1 MWRAAVVVAGCTTV
15 AGRDVSASKV
25 TPIEKVMELMK
36 KLSSQISAEGKKE
49 AEQYDKYACFCKE
62 QADEKLYNIEKSEKI
77 IKKQTAKISKLETE
91 IAELNSD
98 INALTTLIEEKEAA
112 IKAAEDLRAEQHEK
126 YLATD
131 ADMQAAIKAI
141 KGAIKALK
149 DSKGNLK
156 GDADADFMQI
166 KALAGQV
173 LKVVHPRL
181 LSQKQHAALVQISE
195 PGKAHAFEYQSNDII
210 AVLEGLKDEFLQ
222 NKKDLDESE
231 FETNAAFERKRL
243 GLQNEVKFANKDK
256 NEKEAILEAKSE
268 ELHMTEDEK
277 QQETDAKNA
286 DQAFLDTVTSDC
298 EAKAAAWD
306 QRSKARADELT
317 ALADA
322 LTTLEEGAANQY
334 SANKKLN
341 LAQKST
347 SFLQLSGTSSQS
359 LQLAATTGASQL
371 LAKVAKSLHS
381 PVLSVTAMKVKL
393 MADHFVK
400 VRAIIKDLISKL
412 EDDAE
417 AEATQKGFCD
427 TNMAAALADRDTGNA
442 QIEEAMATISKLTA
456 EKDQLNQEIEDLK
469 KAIAENLKALNEATE
484 LRNSE
489 KADNEA
495 TIETADEGKTAVE
508 LAINI
513 LKEFYD
519 NAFIQTGKYVPPN
532 ADRSGMTVADRAPEV
547 FKSEEYHGSQGASK
561 GIMGLLDVI
570 LTDFERTIDTTETSE
585 DTAQTGFEAFE
596 ADTKTD
602 NEDKEDE
609 INTKEGRISDI
620 EDELVETEEDKEDAT
635 TLKTNALTELKKLKP
650 MCVEGEETYAQ
661 RVAKREK
668 EIQALKDAQQMLDE
682 WQK

>member
-1 MWRAAVVVAGCTTV
+1 
-15 AGRDVSASKV
+15 
-25 TPIEKVMELMK
+25 MELMK
-36 KLSSQISAEGKKE
+36 KLSAQITGEGKKE

-91 IAELNSD
+91 ISVLNGD
-98 INALTTLIEEKEAA
+98 INKLTTLIEEKQAA
-112 IKAAEDLRAEQHEK
+112 IKAAEETRNEQHEK
-126 YLATD
+126 YVATD
-131 ADMQAAIKAI
+131 NDMQAAIKAI

-149 DSKGNLK
+149 DSKGEMK
-156 GDADADFMQI
+156 GDADTDLLQV

-231 FETNAAFERKRL
+231 FGTNAAFERKRL

-256 NEKEAILEAKSE
+256 AEKEEILEAKNE
-268 ELHMTEDEK
+268 DLHQTEQEK
-277 QQETDAKNA
+277 TEETDAKNA
-286 DQAFLDTVTSDC
+286 DQSFLDTVTTEC
-298 EAKAAAWD
+298 EQKAKDWD
-306 QRSKARADELT
+306 QRSKARSDELK
-317 ALADA
+317 ALSEA
-322 LTTLEEGAANQY
+322 LTTLQEGAANQY

-359 LQLAATTGASQL
+359 LQLAATAGASQL
-371 LAKVAKSLHS
+371 LAKVAKELHS
-381 PVLSVTAMKVKL
+381 PVLSVTAMKVKV

-400 VRAIIKDLISKL
+400 VRAIIKDLVAKL

-417 AEATQKGFCD
+417 SEATQKGFCD
-427 TNMAAALADRDTGNA
+427 TNMAAAIADRDTGNA
-442 QIEEAMATISKLTA
+442 QIEEAMATISKITA
-456 EKDQLNQEIEDLK
+456 EKEQLNQEIQDLK
-469 KAIAENLKALNEATE
+469 KAIADNLKALNEATE

-532 ADRSGMTVADRAPEV
+532 ADRSGKTVADRAPEV
-547 FKSEEYHGSQGASK
+547 FSGDYHGSQGASK
-561 GIMGLLDVI
+561 GILGLLDVI
-570 LTDFERTIDTTETSE
+570 LSDFDRTIDTTTEAE
-585 DTAQTGFEAFE
+585 DTAQSSFEAFE
-596 ADTKTD
+596 SDTKQD
-602 NEDKEDE
+602 NADKEDE
-609 INTKEGRISDI
+609 IDTKEGRISDI

-668 EIQALKDAQQMLDE
+668 EIQALKDAQQMLDD

>member
-15 AGRDVSASKV
+15 AGRDVAASKV

-36 KLSSQISAEGKKE
+36 KLSSQITAEGKKE

-91 IAELNSD
+91 IAELNAD

-112 IKAAEDLRAEQHEK
+112 IKAAEDERAEQHDK

-131 ADMQAAIKAI
+131 KDMQAAIKAI

-156 GDADADFMQI
+156 GDADTDLLQV

-173 LKVVHPRL
+173 LKVIHPRL

-222 NKKDLDESE
+222 NKKDLDETE
-231 FETNAAFERKRL
+231 FETNSAFERKRL
-243 GLQNEVKFANKDK
+243 GLQNEVKFATKDK
-256 NEKEAILEAKSE
+256 NEKEEILEAKTE
-268 ELHMTEDEK
+268 ELHTTEDEK
-277 QQETDAKNA
+277 AKETDAKNA
-286 DQAFLDTVTSDC
+286 DQSFLDTVTTEC
-298 EAKAAAWD
+298 EQKAHDWD
-306 QRSKARADELT
+306 QRSKARSDELK
-317 ALADA
+317 ALSDA
-322 LTTLEEGAANQY
+322 LTTLEEGASNQY

-347 SFLQLSGTSSQS
+347 SFLQLSGTSKQS
-359 LQLAATTGASQL
+359 MQMAATTSASQL
-371 LAKVAKSLHS
+371 LAKVAKDLHS

-400 VRAIIKDLISKL
+400 VRAIIKDLIQKL

-427 TNMAAALADRDTGNA
+427 TNMAAAISDRDTGNA
-442 QIEEAMATISKLTA
+442 QIEEAMATISKITA
-456 EKDQLNQEIEDLK
+456 EKDQLNQEIQDLK

-489 KADNEA
+489 KADNEV
-495 TIETADEGKTAVE
+495 TIETAEEGKTAVE
-508 LAINI
+508 LAINT

-532 ADRSGMTVADRAPEV
+532 ADRSGKTVADRAPEV
-547 FKSEEYHGSQGASK
+547 FSGDYHGSQGASK
-561 GIMGLLDVI
+561 GILGLLDVI
-570 LTDFERTIDTTETSE
+570 LSDFERTIDTTEDSE
-585 DTAQTGFEAFE
+585 DTAAASFATFES
-596 ADTKTD
+596 DTKTD
-602 NEDKEDE
+602 NADKEGE
-609 INTKEGRISDI
+609 IDTKEGRISDI
-620 EDELVETEEDKEDAT
+620 EDELVETEEDKGDAT
-635 TLKTNALTELKKLKP
+635 SLKENALTELKKLKP

-668 EIQALKDAQQMLDE
+668 EIQALKDAQQNLDE

>member
-15 AGRDVSASKV
+15 AGRDVAASKV

-36 KLSSQISAEGKKE
+36 KLSSQITAEGKKE

-91 IAELNSD
+91 IAELNAD
-98 INALTTLIEEKEAA
+98 INALTTLIQEKEAA
-112 IKAAEDLRAEQHEK
+112 VKAAEEEREDQHDK

-131 ADMQAAIKAI
+131 KDMQAAIKAI

-149 DSKGNLK
+149 DSKGDLK
-156 GDADADFMQI
+156 GDADTDLLQI

-173 LKVVHPRL
+173 LKVIHPRL

-231 FETNAAFERKRL
+231 FETNSAFERKRL
-243 GLQNEVKFANKDK
+243 GLQNEIKFAQKDK
-256 NEKEAILEAKSE
+256 NEKEEILEAKTE
-268 ELHMTEDEK
+268 ELHLTENEK

-286 DQAFLDTVTSDC
+286 DQSFLDTVTTEC
-298 EAKAAAWD
+298 EQKAHDWD
-306 QRSKARADELT
+306 QRSKARSDELT
-317 ALADA
+317 ALSDA

-347 SFLQLSGTSSQS
+347 SFLQLSGTSQQS
-359 LQLAATTGASQL
+359 MQMAATVGASQL
-371 LAKVAKSLHS
+371 LSKVAKSLHS

-427 TNMAAALADRDTGNA
+427 TNMAAAIADRDTGNA
-442 QIEEAMATISKLTA
+442 QIEEAMATISKITA
-456 EKDQLNQEIEDLK
+456 EKEQLNQEIEDLK

-484 LRNSE
+484 LRNGE

-532 ADRSGMTVADRAPEV
+532 ADRSGKTVADRAPEV
-547 FKSEEYHGSQGASK
+547 FSGDYRGSQGASK
-561 GIMGLLDVI
+561 GILGLLDVI
-570 LTDFERTIDTTETSE
+570 LSDFERTIDTTEDSE
-585 DTAQTGFEAFE
+585 DTAQSSFEAFE
-596 ADTKTD
+596 ADTKQD

-609 INTKEGRISDI
+609 IETKEGRISDI
-620 EDELVETEEDKEDAT
+620 EDELVETEEDKGDAT
-635 TLKTNALTELKKLKP
+635 KLKENALTELKKLKP

-668 EIQALKDAQQMLDE
+668 EIQALKDAQQMLND

>member
-15 AGRDVSASKV
+15 AGRDVAASKV

-36 KLSSQISAEGKKE
+36 KLSAQITGEGKKE

-62 QADEKLYNIEKSEKI
+62 QADEKLYNIEKSNKI
-77 IKKQTAKISKLETE
+77 IKKQTAKISKLTTE
-91 IAELNSD
+91 ITELNAD

-112 IKAAEDLRAEQHEK
+112 IKAAEDERAEQHER

-131 ADMQAAIKAI
+131 KDMQAAIKAI

-156 GDADADFMQI
+156 GDADTDLVQV
-166 KALAGQV
+166 KALASQV

-222 NKKDLDESE
+222 NKKELDESE

-243 GLQNEVKFANKDK
+243 GLQNEVKFATKDK
-256 NEKEAILEAKSE
+256 NEKEEILEAKSE
-268 ELHMTEDEK
+268 ELHQTEADK
-277 QQETDAKNA
+277 AAETDAKNA
-286 DQAFLDTVTSDC
+286 DQSFLDTVTTEC
-298 EAKAAAWD
+298 EQKAHDWD
-306 QRSKARADELT
+306 QRSKARSDELK

-347 SFLQLSGTSSQS
+347 SFLQLSGTSTQS
-359 LQLAATTGASQL
+359 MQLAATTGASKML
-371 LAKVAKSLHS
+371 SKVAKNLHS

-427 TNMAAALADRDTGNA
+427 TNMAAAVADRDTGNA
-442 QIEEAMATISKLTA
+442 QIEEAMATINKLTA
-456 EKDQLNQEIEDLK
+456 EKDELNQEIQDLK

-495 TIETADEGKTAVE
+495 TIETSEEGKTAVE

-532 ADRSGMTVADRAPEV
+532 ADRSGKTVADRAPEV
-547 FKSEEYHGSQGASK
+547 FSGDYHGSQGASK
-561 GIMGLLDVI
+561 GILGLLDVI
-570 LTDFERTIDTTETSE
+570 LSDFERTIDTTEDAE
-585 DTAQTGFEAFE
+585 DTAAGSFATFES
-596 ADTKTD
+596 DTKTD
-602 NEDKEDE
+602 NADKEGQIDS
-609 INTKEGRISDI
+609 NEGRISDI
-620 EDELVETEEDKEDAT
+620 DDELVETEEDKGDAT
-635 TLKTNALTELKKLKP
+635 LLKENALTELKKLKP

>member
-1 MWRAAVVVAGCTTV
+1 
-15 AGRDVSASKV
+15 
-25 TPIEKVMELMK
+25 MELMK

-62 QADEKLYNIEKSEKI
+62 QADEKLYNIEKSQKI
-77 IKKQTAKISKLETE
+77 IKKQTAKISKLGTE
-91 IAELNSD
+91 ITELNAD

-112 IKAAEDLRAEQHEK
+112 IKAAEDTRAEQHEK

-149 DSKGNLK
+149 DSKGDLK
-156 GDADADFMQI
+156 GDADADFVQI

-222 NKKDLDESE
+222 NKKELDESE
-231 FETNAAFERKRL
+231 FGTNAAFERKRL
-243 GLQNEVKFANKDK
+243 GLQNEVKFATKDK
-256 NEKEAILEAKSE
+256 NEKEQILEAKTE
-268 ELHMTEDEK
+268 ELALTEDEK
-277 QQETDAKNA
+277 AKETDAMNA
-286 DQAFLDTVTSDC
+286 DQAFLDTVTTEC
-298 EAKAAAWD
+298 EKKAKDWD
-306 QRSKARADELT
+306 QRSKARSDELT
-317 ALADA
+317 ALSDA
-322 LTTLEEGAANQY
+322 LSTLKEGAAGQY

-359 LQLAATTGASQL
+359 LQLAATTSASHML
-371 LAKVAKSLHS
+371 SKVAKELHS
-381 PVLSVTAMKVKL
+381 PVLSVTAMKVRL

-400 VRAIIKDLISKL
+400 VRAIIKDLVEKL
-412 EDDAE
+412 ENDAE

-427 TNMAAALADRDTGNA
+427 TNMAAAISDRDTGNA
-442 QIEEAMATISKLTA
+442 QIEEAMATISKITA
-456 EKDQLNQEIEDLK
+456 EKEELTQEIQDLK

-532 ADRSGMTVADRAPEV
+532 ADRSGKTVADRAPEV
-547 FKSEEYHGSQGASK
+547 FSGDYHGSQGASK

-570 LTDFERTIDTTETSE
+570 LSDFERTVDTTEDTE
-585 DTAQTGFEAFE
+585 DTAQSSFEAFE

-609 INTKEGRISDI
+609 IDTKEGRISDI
-620 EDELVETEEDKEDAT
+620 DDELVETEEDKDDAT
-635 TLKTNALTELKKLKP
+635 KLKENALTELKKLKP

-668 EIQALKDAQQMLDE
+668 EIEALKDAQQMLDD

>member
-15 AGRDVSASKV
+15 AGRDASKV
-25 TPIEKVMELMK
+25 TPIEKVMDLMK
-36 KLSSQISAEGKKE
+36 KLSSQITAEGKKE

-62 QADEKLYNIEKSEKI
+62 QADEKLYNIEKSQKR
-77 IKKQTAKISKLETE
+77 IKKQTATIGKLETE
-91 IAELNSD
+91 ISELNAD
-98 INALTTLIEEKEAA
+98 INALTLLVEEKEAA
-112 IKAAEDLRAEQHEK
+112 IKAAEDLRNEQHEK
-126 YLATD
+126 YVATD
-131 ADMQAAIKAI
+131 TDMQAAIKAI

-149 DSKGNLK
+149 SSKGNMK
-156 GDADADFMQI
+156 GDADTDLMQI

-181 LSQKQHAALVQISE
+181 LTQKQHAALVQISE

-231 FETNAAFERKRL
+231 FGTNAAFERKRL

-256 NEKEAILEAKSE
+256 AEKEEIMEAKSE
-268 ELHMTEDEK
+268 ELHQTEQDK
-277 QQETDAKNA
+277 DAETAAMNA
-286 DQAFLDTVTSDC
+286 DQSFLDTVTTEC
-298 EAKAAAWD
+298 EQKAHDWD
-306 QRSKARADELT
+306 QRSKARSDELT

-322 LTTLEEGAANQY
+322 LTTLQEGAANQY

-359 LQLAATTGASQL
+359 LQLAATAGASQL
-371 LAKVAKSLHS
+371 LAKVAKELHS
-381 PVLSVTAMKVKL
+381 PVLSVTAMKVRL

-400 VRAIIKDLISKL
+400 VRAIIKDLVAKL

-417 AEATQKGFCD
+417 SEATQKGFCD
-427 TNMAAALADRDTGNA
+427 TNMAAAIADRDTGNA
-442 QIEEAMATISKLTA
+442 QIEEAMATISKITA
-456 EKDQLNQEIEDLK
+456 EKEQLNQEIQDLK
-469 KAIAENLKALNEATE
+469 KAIADNLKALNEATE

-532 ADRSGMTVADRAPEV
+532 ADRSGKTVADRAPEV
-547 FKSEEYHGSQGASK
+547 FSGDYHGSQGASK
-561 GIMGLLDVI
+561 GILGLLDVI
-570 LTDFERTIDTTETSE
+570 LSDFERTVDTTTDAE
-585 DTAQTGFEAFE
+585 DTAQSSFNAFE
-596 ADTKTD
+596 SDTKTD
-602 NEDKEDE
+602 NDDKEDE
-609 INTKEGRISDI
+609 IDTKEGRISDI
-620 EDELVETEEDKEDAT
+620 EDELVETEEDKEDAS
-635 TLKTNALTELKKLKP
+635 TLKKNALTELKKLKP
-650 MCVEGEETYAQ
+650 MCVEGEETYVQ

-668 EIQALKDAQQMLDE
+668 EIQALKEAQQMLDD

>member
-1 MWRAAVVVAGCTTV
+1 MLLWFKSANLARHTPSSISQTT
-15 AGRDVSASKV
+15 S
-25 TPIEKVMELMK
+25 L
-36 KLSSQISAEGKKE
+36 
-49 AEQYDKYACFCKE
+49 
-62 QADEKLYNIEKSEKI
+62 
-77 IKKQTAKISKLETE
+77 
-91 IAELNSD
+91 
-98 INALTTLIEEKEAA
+98 
-112 IKAAEDLRAEQHEK
+112 
-126 YLATD
+126 
-131 ADMQAAIKAI
+131 
-141 KGAIKALK
+141 
-149 DSKGNLK
+149 
-156 GDADADFMQI
+156 
-166 KALAGQV
+166 
-173 LKVVHPRL
+173 
-181 LSQKQHAALVQISE
+181 
-195 PGKAHAFEYQSNDII
+195 QS
-210 AVLEGLKDEFLQ
+210 LEGLKDEFLQ

-442 QIEEAMATISKLTA
+442 QIEEAMATISKLTT
-456 EKDQLNQEIEDLK
+456 EKEQLN
-469 KAIAENLKALNEATE
+469 
-484 LRNSE
+484 
-489 KADNEA
+489 
-495 TIETADEGKTAVE
+495 
-508 LAINI
+508 
-513 LKEFYD
+513 KEV
-519 NAFIQTGKYVPPN
+519 N
-532 ADRSGMTVADRAPEV
+532 
-547 FKSEEYHGSQGASK
+547 
-561 GIMGLLDVI
+561 
-570 LTDFERTIDTTETSE
+570 
-585 DTAQTGFEAFE
+585 
-596 ADTKTD
+596 
-602 NEDKEDE
+602 
-609 INTKEGRISDI
+609 
-620 EDELVETEEDKEDAT
+620 
-635 TLKTNALTELKKLKP
+635 ELK
-650 MCVEGEETYAQ
+650 
-661 RVAKREK
+661 
-668 EIQALKDAQQMLDE
+668 
-682 WQK
+682 

>member
-1 MWRAAVVVAGCTTV
+1 
-15 AGRDVSASKV
+15 
-25 TPIEKVMELMK
+25 MELMK

-62 QADEKLYNIEKSEKI
+62 QADEKLYNIEKSQKI
-77 IKKQTAKISKLETE
+77 IKKQTAKISKLGTE
-91 IAELNSD
+91 ITELNAD

-112 IKAAEDLRAEQHEK
+112 IKAAEDTRAEQHEK

-149 DSKGNLK
+149 DSKGDLK
-156 GDADADFMQI
+156 GDADADFVQI

-222 NKKDLDESE
+222 NKKELDESE
-231 FETNAAFERKRL
+231 FGTNAAFERKRL
-243 GLQNEVKFANKDK
+243 GLQNEVKFATKDK
-256 NEKEAILEAKSE
+256 NEKEQILEAKTE
-268 ELHMTEDEK
+268 ELALTEEEK
-277 QQETDAKNA
+277 AAETDAMNA
-286 DQAFLDTVTSDC
+286 DQAFLDTVTTEC
-298 EAKAAAWD
+298 EQKAKDWD
-306 QRSKARADELT
+306 QRSKARSDELT
-317 ALADA
+317 ALSDA
-322 LTTLEEGAANQY
+322 LSTLKEGAAGQY

-359 LQLAATTGASQL
+359 LQLAATTSASHML
-371 LAKVAKSLHS
+371 SKVAKELHS
-381 PVLSVTAMKVKL
+381 PVLSVTAMKVRL

-400 VRAIIKDLISKL
+400 VRAIIKDLVEKL
-412 EDDAE
+412 ENDAE

-427 TNMAAALADRDTGNA
+427 TNMAAAISDRDTGNA
-442 QIEEAMATISKLTA
+442 QIEEAMATISKITA
-456 EKDQLNQEIEDLK
+456 EKEELTQEIQDLK

-532 ADRSGMTVADRAPEV
+532 ADRSGKTVADRAPEV
-547 FKSEEYHGSQGASK
+547 FSGDYHGSQGASK

-570 LTDFERTIDTTETSE
+570 LSDFERTVDTTEDAE
-585 DTAQTGFEAFE
+585 DTAQTSFEAFE
-596 ADTKTD
+596 ADTKQD

-609 INTKEGRISDI
+609 IDTKEGRISDI
-620 EDELVETEEDKEDAT
+620 DDELVETEEDKDDAT
-635 TLKTNALTELKKLKP
+635 KLKENALTELKKLKP

-668 EIQALKDAQQMLDE
+668 EIEALKDAQQMLDD

>member
-15 AGRDVSASKV
+15 AGRDASKV
-25 TPIEKVMELMK
+25 TPIEKVMDLMK
-36 KLSSQISAEGKKE
+36 KLSSQITAEGKKE

-62 QADEKLYNIEKSEKI
+62 QADEKLYNIEKSQKR
-77 IKKQTAKISKLETE
+77 IKKQTATIGKLETE
-91 IAELNSD
+91 ISELNAD
-98 INALTTLIEEKEAA
+98 INALTLLVEEKEAA
-112 IKAAEDLRAEQHEK
+112 IKAAEDLRNEQHEK
-126 YLATD
+126 YVATD
-131 ADMQAAIKAI
+131 TDMQAAIKAI

-149 DSKGNLK
+149 SSKGNMK
-156 GDADADFMQI
+156 GDADTDLMQI

-181 LSQKQHAALVQISE
+181 LTQKQHAALVQISE

-231 FETNAAFERKRL
+231 FGTNAAFERNRL

-256 NEKEAILEAKSE
+256 AEKEEIMEAKSE
-268 ELHMTEDEK
+268 ELHQTEQDK
-277 QQETDAKNA
+277 DAETAAMNA
-286 DQAFLDTVTSDC
+286 DQSFLDTVTTEC
-298 EAKAAAWD
+298 EQKAHDWD
-306 QRSKARADELT
+306 QRSKARSDELT

-322 LTTLEEGAANQY
+322 LTTLQEGAANQY

-359 LQLAATTGASQL
+359 LQLAATAGASQL
-371 LAKVAKSLHS
+371 LAKVAKELHS

-400 VRAIIKDLISKL
+400 VRAIIKDLVAKL

-417 AEATQKGFCD
+417 SEATQKGFCD
-427 TNMAAALADRDTGNA
+427 TNMAAAIADRDTGNA
-442 QIEEAMATISKLTA
+442 QIEEAMATISKITA
-456 EKDQLNQEIEDLK
+456 EKEQLNQEIQDLK
-469 KAIAENLKALNEATE
+469 KAIADNLKALNEATE

-532 ADRSGMTVADRAPEV
+532 ADRSGKTVADRAPEV
-547 FKSEEYHGSQGASK
+547 FSGDYHGSQGASK
-561 GIMGLLDVI
+561 GILGLLDVI
-570 LTDFERTIDTTETSE
+570 LSDFERTVDTTTDAE
-585 DTAQTGFEAFE
+585 DTAQSSFNTFES
-596 ADTKTD
+596 DTKTD
-602 NEDKEDE
+602 NADKEDE
-609 INTKEGRISDI
+609 IDTKEGRISDI

-650 MCVEGEETYAQ
+650 MCVEGEETYVQ

-668 EIQALKDAQQMLDE
+668 EIQALKEAQQMLDD

>member
-1 MWRAAVVVAGCTTV
+1 
-15 AGRDVSASKV
+15 
-25 TPIEKVMELMK
+25 
-36 KLSSQISAEGKKE
+36 
-49 AEQYDKYACFCKE
+49 
-62 QADEKLYNIEKSEKI
+62 
-77 IKKQTAKISKLETE
+77 
-91 IAELNSD
+91 
-98 INALTTLIEEKEAA
+98 
-112 IKAAEDLRAEQHEK
+112 
-126 YLATD
+126 
-131 ADMQAAIKAI
+131 
-141 KGAIKALK
+141 
-149 DSKGNLK
+149 
-156 GDADADFMQI
+156 
-166 KALAGQV
+166 

-181 LSQKQHAALVQISE
+181 LSQKQHAALVQIGE

-222 NKKDLDESE
+222 NKKDLDETE

-243 GLQNEVKFANKDK
+243 GLQNEEKFATKDK
-256 NEKEAILEAKSE
+256 NEKEEILEAKTE

-277 QQETDAKNA
+277 EKETDAKNA
-286 DQAFLDTVTSDC
+286 DQAFLDTVTTEC
-298 EAKAAAWD
+298 EQKAHDWD
-306 QRSKARADELT
+306 QRSSARSDELK

-341 LAQKST
+341 LAQKPAT
-347 SFLQLSGTSSQS
+347 FLQISGTSSQS

-371 LAKVAKSLHS
+371 LSKVAKSLHS

-427 TNMAAALADRDTGNA
+427 TNMAAAMSDRDTGNA

-456 EKDQLNQEIEDLK
+456 EKEQLNQEIQDLK

-489 KADNEA
+489 KADNEV

-532 ADRSGMTVADRAPEV
+532 AGRDGLTVADKAPEV
-547 FKSEEYHGSQGASK
+547 FSGDYRGSQGASK
-561 GIMGLLDVI
+561 GILGLLDVI
-570 LTDFERTIDTTETSE
+570 LSDFERTIDTTEDAE
-585 DTAQTGFEAFE
+585 DTAAASFATFE

-602 NEDKEDE
+602 NEDKEDQ
-609 INTKEGRISDI
+609 IDDKEGRISDI
-620 EDELVETEEDKEDAT
+620 DDELVETEEDKGDAT
-635 TLKTNALTELKKLKP
+635 TLKENALTELKKLKP

>member
-15 AGRDVSASKV
+15 AGRDASKV
-25 TPIEKVMELMK
+25 TPIEKVMDLMK
-36 KLSSQISAEGKKE
+36 KLSSQITAEGKKE

-62 QADEKLYNIEKSEKI
+62 QADEKLYNIEKSQKR
-77 IKKQTAKISKLETE
+77 IKKQTATIGKLETE
-91 IAELNSD
+91 ISELNSD
-98 INALTTLIEEKEAA
+98 INALTLLVEEKEAA
-112 IKAAEDLRAEQHEK
+112 IKAAEDLRNEQHEK
-126 YLATD
+126 YVATD

-149 DSKGNLK
+149 SSKGNMK
-156 GDADADFMQI
+156 GDADTDLMQI

-181 LSQKQHAALVQISE
+181 LTQKQHAALVQISE

-231 FETNAAFERKRL
+231 FGTNAAFERKRL

-256 NEKEAILEAKSE
+256 AEKEEIMEAKSE
-268 ELHMTEDEK
+268 ELHQT
-277 QQETDAKNA
+277 QQDKDAETAAMGA
-286 DQAFLDTVTSDC
+286 DQNFLDTVTTEC
-298 EAKAAAWD
+298 EQKAHDWD
-306 QRSKARADELT
+306 QRSKARSDELT

-322 LTTLEEGAANQY
+322 LTTLQEGAANQY

-359 LQLAATTGASQL
+359 LQLAATAGASQL
-371 LAKVAKSLHS
+371 LARVAKELHS
-381 PVLSVTAMKVKL
+381 PVLSVTAMKVRL

-400 VRAIIKDLISKL
+400 VRAIIKDLVAKL

-417 AEATQKGFCD
+417 SEATQKGFCD
-427 TNMAAALADRDTGNA
+427 TNMAAAIADRDTGNA
-442 QIEEAMATISKLTA
+442 QIEEAMATISKITA
-456 EKDQLNQEIEDLK
+456 EKEQLNQEIQDLK
-469 KAIAENLKALNEATE
+469 KAIADNLKALNEATE

-532 ADRSGMTVADRAPEV
+532 ADRSGKTVADRAPEV
-547 FKSEEYHGSQGASK
+547 FSGDYRGSQGASK
-561 GIMGLLDVI
+561 GILGLLDVI
-570 LTDFERTIDTTETSE
+570 LSDFERTVDTTTDAE
-585 DTAQTGFEAFE
+585 DTAQSSFNAFE
-596 ADTKTD
+596 SDTKTD
-602 NEDKEDE
+602 NDDKEDE
-609 INTKEGRISDI
+609 IDTKEGRISDI
-620 EDELVETEEDKEDAT
+620 EDELVETEEDKEDAS
-635 TLKTNALTELKKLKP
+635 TLKKNALTELKKLKP
-650 MCVEGEETYAQ
+650 MCVEGEETYVQ

-668 EIQALKDAQQMLDE
+668 EIQALKEAQQMLDD

>member
-15 AGRDVSASKV
+15 AGRDVAASKV
-25 TPIEKVMELMK
+25 TPIEKVMDLMK
-36 KLSSQISAEGKKE
+36 KLSSQITAEGKKE

-77 IKKQTAKISKLETE
+77 IKKQTAKIAKLGTE
-91 IAELNSD
+91 ISELNAD
-98 INALTTLIEEKEAA
+98 INALTLLIEEKEAA
-112 IKAAEDLRAEQHEK
+112 IKAAEDTRNEQHEK
-126 YLATD
+126 YVATD
-131 ADMQAAIKAI
+131 NDMQAAIKAI

-149 DSKGNLK
+149 DSKGELK
-156 GDADADFMQI
+156 GDADTDFMQI
-166 KALAGQV
+166 KKLAGQV

-222 NKKDLDESE
+222 NKKELDESE
-231 FETNAAFERKRL
+231 FETNSAFERKRL

-256 NEKEAILEAKSE
+256 NEKEQILEAKSE
-268 ELHMTEDEK
+268 ELHLTEQEK
-277 QQETDAKNA
+277 SAETDAMNA
-286 DQAFLDTVTSDC
+286 DQAFLDTVTTEC
-298 EAKAAAWD
+298 EQKAKDWD
-306 QRSKARADELT
+306 QRSKARSDELT

-322 LTTLEEGAANQY
+322 LTTLQEGAANQY

-347 SFLQLSGTSSQS
+347 SFLQVSGTSSQS
-359 LQLAATTGASQL
+359 MQMSATLGASQL
-371 LAKVAKSLHS
+371 LSKVAKDLHS

-400 VRAIIKDLISKL
+400 VRAIVKDLIAKL

-427 TNMAAALADRDTGNA
+427 TNMAAALTDRDTGNA
-442 QIEEAMATISKLTA
+442 QIEEAMATISKISA
-456 EKDQLNQEIEDLK
+456 EKAELEQEIQDLK
-469 KAIAENLKALNEATE
+469 KAIADNLKALNEATE
-484 LRNSE
+484 LRNGE

-495 TIETADEGKTAVE
+495 TIETSDEGKTAVE

-513 LKEFYD
+513 LKEFYE

-532 ADRSGMTVADRAPEV
+532 ADRSGKTVADRAPEV
-547 FKSEEYHGSQGASK
+547 FSGDYHGSQGASK

-570 LTDFERTIDTTETSE
+570 LSDFERTIDTTQTSE
-585 DTAQTGFEAFE
+585 DTAQASFEAFE
-596 ADTKTD
+596 ADTKQD

-609 INTKEGRISDI
+609 IDTKEGRISDI
-620 EDELVETEEDKEDAT
+620 EDELVETEEDKGDAT
-635 TLKTNALTELKKLKP
+635 KLKENALTELKKLKP

-668 EIQALKDAQQMLDE
+668 EIQALKDAQQMLDD

>member
-15 AGRDVSASKV
+15 AGRDVVASKV

-36 KLSSQISAEGKKE
+36 KLSAQVSAEGKKE

-91 IAELNSD
+91 IAELNAD

-112 IKAAEDLRAEQHEK
+112 IKAAEDERAEQHDK

-131 ADMQAAIKAI
+131 KDMQAAIKAI

-149 DSKGNLK
+149 DSKGNMK
-156 GDADADFMQI
+156 GDADTDLLQV

-173 LKVVHPRL
+173 LKVVHPHL

-231 FETNAAFERKRL
+231 FETNSAFERKRL

-256 NEKEAILEAKSE
+256 NEKEEILEAKTE

-277 QQETDAKNA
+277 EKETEAKNA
-286 DQAFLDTVTSDC
+286 DQSFLDTVTTEC
-298 EAKAAAWD
+298 EQKAKDWD
-306 QRSKARADELT
+306 QRSKARSDELK

-359 LQLAATTGASQL
+359 MQLAATVGASQL
-371 LAKVAKSLHS
+371 LSKVAKSLHS

-427 TNMAAALADRDTGNA
+427 TNMAAAISDRDTGNA

-456 EKDQLNQEIEDLK
+456 EKDQLTQEIEDLK

-484 LRNSE
+484 LRNGE

-532 ADRSGMTVADRAPEV
+532 ADRSGKTVADRAPEV
-547 FKSEEYHGSQGASK
+547 FSGDYRGSQGASK
-561 GIMGLLDVI
+561 GILGLLDVI
-570 LTDFERTIDTTETSE
+570 LSDFDRTISTTEESE
-585 DTAQTGFEAFE
+585 DTAQASFETFE

-602 NEDKEDE
+602 NDDKEDS
-609 INTKEGRISDI
+609 IDTKEGRISDI
-620 EDELVETEEDKEDAT
+620 KDELVETEEDKGDAT
-635 TLKTNALTELKKLKP
+635 TLKENALTELKKLKP

-668 EIQALKDAQQMLDE
+668 EIQALKDAQQMLND

>member
-1 MWRAAVVVAGCTTV
+1 
-15 AGRDVSASKV
+15 
-25 TPIEKVMELMK
+25 MELMK

-62 QADEKLYNIEKSEKI
+62 QADEKLYNIEKSQKI
-77 IKKQTAKISKLETE
+77 IKKQTAKISKLGTE
-91 IAELNSD
+91 ITELNAD

-112 IKAAEDLRAEQHEK
+112 IKAAEDTRAEQHEK

-149 DSKGNLK
+149 DSKGDLK
-156 GDADADFMQI
+156 GDADADFVQI

-222 NKKDLDESE
+222 NKKELDESE
-231 FETNAAFERKRL
+231 FGTNAAFERKRL
-243 GLQNEVKFANKDK
+243 GLQNEVKFATKDK
-256 NEKEAILEAKSE
+256 NEKEQILEAKTE
-268 ELHMTEDEK
+268 ELALTEDEK
-277 QQETDAKNA
+277 AKETDAMNA
-286 DQAFLDTVTSDC
+286 DQAFLDTVTTEC
-298 EAKAAAWD
+298 EQKAKDWD
-306 QRSKARADELT
+306 QRSKARSDELT
-317 ALADA
+317 ALSDA
-322 LTTLEEGAANQY
+322 LTTLKEGAAGQY

-359 LQLAATTGASQL
+359 LQLAATTSASHML
-371 LAKVAKSLHS
+371 SKVAKELHS
-381 PVLSVTAMKVKL
+381 PVLSVTAMKVRL

-400 VRAIIKDLISKL
+400 VRAIIKDLVEKL
-412 EDDAE
+412 ENDAE

-427 TNMAAALADRDTGNA
+427 TNMAAAISDRDTGNA
-442 QIEEAMATISKLTA
+442 QIEEAMATISKITA
-456 EKDQLNQEIEDLK
+456 EKEELTQEIQDLK

-532 ADRSGMTVADRAPEV
+532 ADRSGKTVADRAPEV
-547 FKSEEYHGSQGASK
+547 FSGDYHGSQGASK

-570 LTDFERTIDTTETSE
+570 LSDFERTVDTTEDTE
-585 DTAQTGFEAFE
+585 DTAQSSFEAFE

-609 INTKEGRISDI
+609 IDTKEGRISDI
-620 EDELVETEEDKEDAT
+620 DDELVETEEDKDDAT
-635 TLKTNALTELKKLKP
+635 KLKENALTELKKLKP

-668 EIQALKDAQQMLDE
+668 EIEALKDAQQMLDD

>member
-1 MWRAAVVVAGCTTV
+1 
-15 AGRDVSASKV
+15 
-25 TPIEKVMELMK
+25 MELMK

-62 QADEKLYNIEKSEKI
+62 QADEKLYNIEKSQKI
-77 IKKQTAKISKLETE
+77 IKKQTAKISKLGTE
-91 IAELNSD
+91 ITELNAD

-112 IKAAEDLRAEQHEK
+112 IKAAEDTRAEQHEK

-149 DSKGNLK
+149 DSKGDLK
-156 GDADADFMQI
+156 GDADADFVQI

-222 NKKDLDESE
+222 NKKELDESE
-231 FETNAAFERKRL
+231 FGTNAAFERKRL
-243 GLQNEVKFANKDK
+243 GLQNEVKFATKDK
-256 NEKEAILEAKSE
+256 NEKEQILEAKTE
-268 ELHMTEDEK
+268 ELALTEEEK
-277 QQETDAKNA
+277 AAETDAMNA
-286 DQAFLDTVTSDC
+286 DQAFLDTVTTEC
-298 EAKAAAWD
+298 EQKAKDWD
-306 QRSKARADELT
+306 QRSKARSDELT
-317 ALADA
+317 ALSDA
-322 LTTLEEGAANQY
+322 LSTLKEGAAGQY

-359 LQLAATTGASQL
+359 LQLAATTSASHML
-371 LAKVAKSLHS
+371 SKVAKELHS
-381 PVLSVTAMKVKL
+381 PVLSVTAMKVRL

-400 VRAIIKDLISKL
+400 VRAIIKDLVEKL
-412 EDDAE
+412 ENDAE

-427 TNMAAALADRDTGNA
+427 TNMAAAISDRDTGNA
-442 QIEEAMATISKLTA
+442 QIEEAMATISKITA
-456 EKDQLNQEIEDLK
+456 EKEELTQEIQDLK

-532 ADRSGMTVADRAPEV
+532 ADRSGKTVADRAPEV
-547 FKSEEYHGSQGASK
+547 FSGDYHGSQGASK

-570 LTDFERTIDTTETSE
+570 LSDFERTVDTTEDTE
-585 DTAQTGFEAFE
+585 DTAQSSFEAFE

-609 INTKEGRISDI
+609 IDTKEGRISDI
-620 EDELVETEEDKEDAT
+620 DDELVETEEDKDDAT
-635 TLKTNALTELKKLKP
+635 KLKENALTELKKLKP

-668 EIQALKDAQQMLDE
+668 EIEALKDAQQMLDD

>member
-15 AGRDVSASKV
+15 AGREVAASKV

-36 KLSSQISAEGKKE
+36 KLTAQITAEGKKE

-91 IAELNSD
+91 ITELNAD
-98 INALTTLIEEKEAA
+98 INALTVLIEDKETE
-112 IKAAEDLRAEQHEK
+112 IKAAEDLRNEQHTA
-126 YLATD
+126 YVATD
-131 ADMQAAIKAI
+131 TDMAAAIKAI

-149 DSKGNLK
+149 DSKGKLK
-156 GDADADFMQI
+156 GDADADFVQVR
-166 KALAGQV
+166 ALAGQA
-173 LKVVHPRL
+173 LKVIEHRL
-181 LSQKQHAALVQISE
+181 LSPKQHAALVQISE

-222 NKKDLDESE
+222 NKKELDESE

-243 GLQNEVKFANKDK
+243 GLQNEVKFAAKDK
-256 NEKEAILEAKSE
+256 NEKEQILEAKSE
-268 ELHMTEDEK
+268 ELHQTEEDK
-277 QQETDAKNA
+277 SAETDAKNA
-286 DQAFLDTVTSDC
+286 DQAFLDTVTTEC
-298 EAKAAAWD
+298 EQKAHDWD
-306 QRSKARADELT
+306 QRSKARSDELT
-317 ALADA
+317 ALSDA
-322 LTTLEEGAANQY
+322 HTTLQEGAANQY

-341 LAQKST
+341 LAQKSA

-359 LQLAATTGASQL
+359 MQLAATAGASQL
-371 LAKVAKSLHS
+371 LAKVAKDLHS
-381 PVLSVTAMKVKL
+381 PMLSVTAMKVKL

-400 VRAIIKDLISKL
+400 VRAIIKDLIQKL

-417 AEATQKGFCD
+417 SEATQKGFCD
-427 TNMAAALADRDTGNA
+427 TNMAAALSDRDRGNA

-456 EKDQLNQEIEDLK
+456 EKDDLEQSNTDLK
-469 KAIAENLKALNEATE
+469 KAIADNLKALNEATE

-519 NAFIQTGKYVPPN
+519 NAFVQTGKYVPPN
-532 ADRSGMTVADRAPEV
+532 ADRSGKTVADRAPEV
-547 FKSEEYHGSQGASK
+547 FSGDYRGSQGASK
-561 GIMGLLDVI
+561 GILGLLDVI
-570 LTDFERTIDTTETSE
+570 LSDFERTIDTTENSE
-585 DTAQTGFEAFE
+585 DTAQGSFEAFE
-596 ADTKTD
+596 SDTKTD
-602 NEDKEDE
+602 NDDKEDE
-609 INTKEGRISDI
+609 INGNDGRISDI
-620 EDELVETEEDKEDAT
+620 NDELVETEEDKDDASK
-635 TLKTNALTELKKLKP
+635 LKENALIELKKLKP

-668 EIQALKDAQQMLDE
+668 EIQALKDAQQMLDD

>member
-15 AGRDVSASKV
+15 AGRDASKV
-25 TPIEKVMELMK
+25 TPIEKVMDLMK
-36 KLSSQISAEGKKE
+36 KLSSQITAEGKKE

-62 QADEKLYNIEKSEKI
+62 QADEKLYNIEKSQKR
-77 IKKQTAKISKLETE
+77 IKKQTATIGKLETE
-91 IAELNSD
+91 ISELNSD
-98 INALTTLIEEKEAA
+98 INALTLLVEEKEAA
-112 IKAAEDLRAEQHEK
+112 IKAAEDLRNEQHEK
-126 YLATD
+126 YVATD

-149 DSKGNLK
+149 SSKGNMK
-156 GDADADFMQI
+156 GDADTDLMQI

-181 LSQKQHAALVQISE
+181 LTQKQHAALVQISE

-231 FETNAAFERKRL
+231 FGTNAAFERKRL

-256 NEKEAILEAKSE
+256 AEKEEIMEAKSE
-268 ELHMTEDEK
+268 ELHQT
-277 QQETDAKNA
+277 QQDKDAETAAMGA
-286 DQAFLDTVTSDC
+286 DQSFLDTVTTEC
-298 EAKAAAWD
+298 EQKAHDWD
-306 QRSKARADELT
+306 QRSKARSDELT

-322 LTTLEEGAANQY
+322 LTTLQEGAANQY

-359 LQLAATTGASQL
+359 LQLAATAGASQL
-371 LAKVAKSLHS
+371 LARVAKELHS
-381 PVLSVTAMKVKL
+381 PVLSVTAMKVRL

-400 VRAIIKDLISKL
+400 VRAIIKDLVAKL

-417 AEATQKGFCD
+417 SEATQKGFCD
-427 TNMAAALADRDTGNA
+427 TNMAAAIADRDTGNA
-442 QIEEAMATISKLTA
+442 QIEEAMATISKITA
-456 EKDQLNQEIEDLK
+456 EKEQLNQEIQDLK
-469 KAIAENLKALNEATE
+469 KAIADNLKALNEATE

-532 ADRSGMTVADRAPEV
+532 ADRSGKTVADRAPEV
-547 FKSEEYHGSQGASK
+547 FSGDYRGSQGASK
-561 GIMGLLDVI
+561 GILGLLDVI
-570 LTDFERTIDTTETSE
+570 LSDFERTVDTTHDAE
-585 DTAQTGFEAFE
+585 DTAQSSFDTFES
-596 ADTKTD
+596 DTKTD
-602 NEDKEDE
+602 NDDKEDE
-609 INTKEGRISDI
+609 IDTKEGRISDI
-620 EDELVETEEDKEDAT
+620 EDELVETEEDKEDAS
-635 TLKTNALTELKKLKP
+635 TLKKNALTELKKLKP
-650 MCVEGEETYAQ
+650 MCVEGEETYVQ

-668 EIQALKDAQQMLDE
+668 EIQALKEAQQMLDD

>member
-15 AGRDVSASKV
+15 AGRDASKV
-25 TPIEKVMELMK
+25 TPIEKVMDLMK
-36 KLSSQISAEGKKE
+36 KLSSQITAEGKKE

-62 QADEKLYNIEKSEKI
+62 QADEKLYNIEKSQKR
-77 IKKQTAKISKLETE
+77 IKKQTATIGKLETE
-91 IAELNSD
+91 ISELNAD
-98 INALTTLIEEKEAA
+98 INALTLLVEEKEAA
-112 IKAAEDLRAEQHEK
+112 IKAAEDLRNEQHEK
-126 YLATD
+126 YVATD
-131 ADMQAAIKAI
+131 TDMQAAIKAI

-149 DSKGNLK
+149 DSKGNMK
-156 GDADADFMQI
+156 GDADTDLMQI

-231 FETNAAFERKRL
+231 FGTNAAFERKRL

-256 NEKEAILEAKSE
+256 AEKEEIMEAKSE
-268 ELHMTEDEK
+268 ELHQTEQDK
-277 QQETDAKNA
+277 DAETAAMNA
-286 DQAFLDTVTSDC
+286 DQSFLDTVTTEC
-298 EAKAAAWD
+298 EQKAHDWD
-306 QRSKARADELT
+306 QRSKARSDELT

-322 LTTLEEGAANQY
+322 LTTLQEGAANQY

-359 LQLAATTGASQL
+359 LQLAATAGASQL
-371 LAKVAKSLHS
+371 LAKVAKELHS
-381 PVLSVTAMKVKL
+381 PVLSVTAMKVRL

-400 VRAIIKDLISKL
+400 VRAIIKDLVAKL

-417 AEATQKGFCD
+417 SEATQKGFCD
-427 TNMAAALADRDTGNA
+427 TNMAAAIADRDTGNA
-442 QIEEAMATISKLTA
+442 QIEEAMATISKITA
-456 EKDQLNQEIEDLK
+456 EKEQLNQEIQDLK
-469 KAIAENLKALNEATE
+469 KAIADNLKALNEATE

-532 ADRSGMTVADRAPEV
+532 ADRSGKTVADRAPEV
-547 FKSEEYHGSQGASK
+547 FSGDYHGSQGASK
-561 GIMGLLDVI
+561 GILGLLDVI
-570 LTDFERTIDTTETSE
+570 LSDFERTVDTTTDAE
-585 DTAQTGFEAFE
+585 DTAQSSFNAFE
-596 ADTKTD
+596 SDTKTD
-602 NEDKEDE
+602 NDDKEDE
-609 INTKEGRISDI
+609 IDTKEGRISDI
-620 EDELVETEEDKEDAT
+620 EDELVETEEDKEDAS
-635 TLKTNALTELKKLKP
+635 TLKKNALTELKKLKP
-650 MCVEGEETYAQ
+650 MCVEGEETYVQ

-668 EIQALKDAQQMLDE
+668 EIQALKEAQQMLDD

>member
-15 AGRDVSASKV
+15 AGRDVAASKV

-36 KLSSQISAEGKKE
+36 KLSAQITAEGKKE

-91 IAELNSD
+91 ISELNAD
-98 INALTTLIEEKEAA
+98 INALTTLIEEKEAE
-112 IKAAEDLRAEQHEK
+112 IKAAEDERAEQHDK

-131 ADMQAAIKAI
+131 KDMQAAIKAI

-156 GDADADFMQI
+156 GDADTDLLQV

-243 GLQNEVKFANKDK
+243 GLQNEVKFATKDK
-256 NEKEAILEAKSE
+256 NEKEEILEAKTE
-268 ELHMTEDEK
+268 ELHQTEDEK
-277 QQETDAKNA
+277 AKETDAKNA
-286 DQAFLDTVTSDC
+286 DQSFLDTVTTEC
-298 EAKAAAWD
+298 EQKAHDWD
-306 QRSKARADELT
+306 QRSKARSDELK
-317 ALADA
+317 ALSDA

-347 SFLQLSGTSSQS
+347 SFLQLSGTSTQS
-359 LQLAATTGASQL
+359 MQLAATTGASQL
-371 LAKVAKSLHS
+371 LSKVAKSLHS

-400 VRAIIKDLISKL
+400 VRAIIKDLIQKL

-427 TNMAAALADRDTGNA
+427 TNMAAAISDRDTGNA

-469 KAIAENLKALNEATE
+469 KAIAANLKALNEATE
-484 LRNSE
+484 LRNGE

-532 ADRSGMTVADRAPEV
+532 ADRSGKTVADRAPEV
-547 FKSEEYHGSQGASK
+547 FSGSYHGSQGASK
-561 GIMGLLDVI
+561 GILGLLDVI
-570 LTDFERTIDTTETSE
+570 LSDFERTVDTTTDAE
-585 DTAQTGFEAFE
+585 DTAAASFATFE
-596 ADTKTD
+596 ADTKQD
-602 NEDKEDE
+602 NQDKEDS
-609 INTKEGRISDI
+609 IDTKEARISDI
-620 EDELVETEEDKEDAT
+620 DDELVETEEDKGDAT
-635 TLKTNALTELKKLKP
+635 ELKENALKELKKLKP

>member
-1 MWRAAVVVAGCTTV
+1 
-15 AGRDVSASKV
+15 
-25 TPIEKVMELMK
+25 MELMK

-62 QADEKLYNIEKSEKI
+62 QADEKLYNIEKSQKI
-77 IKKQTAKISKLETE
+77 IKKQTAKISKLGTE
-91 IAELNSD
+91 ITELNAD
-98 INALTTLIEEKEAA
+98 INSLTTLIEEKEAA
-112 IKAAEDLRAEQHEK
+112 IKLAEENRADQHEK
-126 YLATD
+126 YLSTD

-149 DSKGNLK
+149 DSKGDLK
-156 GDADADFMQI
+156 GDADADFVQI

-222 NKKDLDESE
+222 NKKELDESE
-231 FETNAAFERKRL
+231 FGTNAAFERNRL
-243 GLQNEVKFANKDK
+243 GLQNEVKFATKDK
-256 NEKEAILEAKSE
+256 NEKEQILEAKTE
-268 ELHMTEDEK
+268 ELALTEEEK
-277 QQETDAKNA
+277 AAETDAMNA
-286 DQAFLDTVTSDC
+286 DQAFLDTVTTEC
-298 EAKAAAWD
+298 EQKAKDWD
-306 QRSKARADELT
+306 QRSKARSDELT
-317 ALADA
+317 ALSDA
-322 LTTLEEGAANQY
+322 LSTLKEGAAGQY

-359 LQLAATTGASQL
+359 LQLAATTSASHML
-371 LAKVAKSLHS
+371 SKVAKELHS
-381 PVLSVTAMKVKL
+381 PVLSVTAMKVRL

-400 VRAIIKDLISKL
+400 VRAIIKDLVEKL
-412 EDDAE
+412 ENDAE

-427 TNMAAALADRDTGNA
+427 TNMAAAITDRDTGNA
-442 QIEEAMATISKLTA
+442 QIEEAMATISKITA
-456 EKDQLNQEIEDLK
+456 EKEELTQEIQDLK

-495 TIETADEGKTAVE
+495 TIETAEEGKTAVE

-532 ADRSGMTVADRAPEV
+532 ADRSGKTVADRAPEV
-547 FKSEEYHGSQGASK
+547 FSGDYHGSQGASK
-561 GIMGLLDVI
+561 GILGLLDVI
-570 LTDFERTIDTTETSE
+570 LSDFERTVDTTEDTE
-585 DTAQTGFEAFE
+585 DTAQSSFETFE
-596 ADTKTD
+596 SDTKTD
-602 NEDKEDE
+602 NADKEDE
-609 INTKEGRISDI
+609 IETKEGRISDI
-620 EDELVETEEDKEDAT
+620 DDELVETEEDKDDAT
-635 TLKTNALTELKKLKP
+635 TLKDNALTELKKLKP

-668 EIQALKDAQQMLDE
+668 EIEALKDAQQMLDD

>member
-15 AGRDVSASKV
+15 AGRDVAASKV

-36 KLSSQISAEGKKE
+36 KLSAQITAEGKKE

-91 IAELNSD
+91 ISELNAD
-98 INALTTLIEEKEAA
+98 INALTTLIGEKEAE
-112 IKAAEDLRAEQHEK
+112 IKAAEDERAEQHDK

-131 ADMQAAIKAI
+131 KDMQAAIKAI

-156 GDADADFMQI
+156 GDADTDLLQV

-243 GLQNEVKFANKDK
+243 GLQNEVKFATKDK
-256 NEKEAILEAKSE
+256 NEKEEILEAKSE

-277 QQETDAKNA
+277 QKETDAKNA
-286 DQAFLDTVTSDC
+286 DQSFLDTVTTEC
-298 EAKAAAWD
+298 EQKAHDWD
-306 QRSKARADELT
+306 QRSKARSDELK
-317 ALADA
+317 ALSDA
-322 LTTLEEGAANQY
+322 LTTLEEGASNQY

-359 LQLAATTGASQL
+359 MQLAATTGASQL
-371 LAKVAKSLHS
+371 LSKVAKDLHS

-400 VRAIIKDLISKL
+400 VRAIIKDLIQKL

-427 TNMAAALADRDTGNA
+427 TNMAAAISDRDTGNA

-456 EKDQLNQEIEDLK
+456 EKDQLNQEIQDLK

-484 LRNSE
+484 LRNGE

-532 ADRSGMTVADRAPEV
+532 ADRSGKTVADRAPEV
-547 FKSEEYHGSQGASK
+547 FSGEYRGSQGASK
-561 GIMGLLDVI
+561 GILGLLDVI
-570 LTDFERTIDTTETSE
+570 LSDFERTIDTTTDAE
-585 DTAQTGFEAFE
+585 DTAAASFGTFES
-596 ADTKTD
+596 DTKQD

-609 INTKEGRISDI
+609 IDTKEGRISDI
-620 EDELVETEEDKEDAT
+620 DDELVETEEDKGDAT
-635 TLKTNALTELKKLKP
+635 SLKENALTELKKLKP